1 LIEPIGKS
9 AGLSP
14 VTVSPKGDAC
24 LPQERFGV
32 PGCRP
37 EKKGLMIGEGI
48 KMPI

>member
-14 VTVSPKGDAC
+14 VTVSPKGDAY

-32 PGCRP
+32 TGCRP

-48 KMPI
+48 NMPI